1 MSRKILLLEDNV
13 QASNVVKDYFTKK
26 AFEVAVAYDGT
37 TGFKMLQ
44 KDTFDI
50 ILLDVMM
57 PGMDGFTFCAKVRE
71 NMNIP
76 IIMLTGLGD
85 EENML
90 RGYDLGADDYVSKP
104 FSLAVLHAKVIALL
118 KRKNIADTN
127 ENVIDYGNL
136 KINISQHTIEVDSE
150 IKKLPKKEYELLMYL
165 IENKGMILTRA
176 QILNRVWSDEY
187 AVYDRVVD
195 THIKKLRAIL
205 KNEGS
210 RIETAVGV
218 GYMWKDKR
226 E

>member
-1 MSRKILLLEDNV
+1 MKVLWSTGLVLRRLEVYEMSRKILLLEDNV

-104 FSLAVLHAKVIALL
+104 FSLAVYV
-118 KRKNIADTN
+118 KNS
-127 ENVIDYGNL
+127 
-136 KINISQHTIEVDSE
+136 KIYPQWD
-150 IKKLPKKEYELLMYL
+150 
-165 IENKGMILTRA
+165 
-176 QILNRVWSDEY
+176 
-187 AVYDRVVD
+187 
-195 THIKKLRAIL
+195 
-205 KNEGS
+205 
-210 RIETAVGV
+210 
-218 GYMWKDKR
+218 
-226 E
+226 